1 MSHAI
6 MFDTH
11 KYIKKAK
18 EVGFTEP
25 QAEFQAEEIAQLIEE
40 KLATKSD
47 VASLKKEITLVREQ
61 LINQM
66 TIRFGGM
73 LIAAVTILGIFI
85 SFVGL
90 FHK

>member
-18 EVGFTEP
+18 EVGFTEE
-25 QAEFQAEEIAQLIEE
+25 QAEFQAEEIANLINE
-40 KLATKSD
+40 KLATKDDLDRVVS
-47 VASLKKEITLVREQ
+47 
-61 LINQM
+61 QM
-66 TIRFGGM
+66 TIRLGGM
-73 LIAAVTILGIFI
+73 LVAAVTILGIFI
-85 SFVGL
+85 SLVGL